1 MGKIKKISIIIV
13 VLILFIIGLLIIL
26 ETYISK
32 PTQGNK
38 IELYKDPQKAV
49 LVIDIQEDYTGTT
62 AKPPFPYKDSQN
74 LISKVNTITEAA
86 TKKNIIII
94 YIRQELEGFWGKLLS
109 NLIGGGTVIKGNPGT
124 EIDKRINIIS
134 SNIFPKP
141 RSDAFSNP
149 KLGEFFID
157 HHVNELYLIGLDAA
171 GCVHNTAKGA
181 LNRGY
186 TVNIITDSIVL
197 MDDNKWD
204 KLIKLYKE
212 EGIKLILNHDFINM
226 NP

>member
-1 MGKIKKISIIIV
+1 MRKIIKIMIFIV
-13 VLILFIIGLLIIL
+13 VLIVFTIGLLIVL
-26 ETYISK
+26 DMYISK

-38 IELYKDPQKAV
+38 IELYKDPLKAV

-62 AKPPFPYKDSQN
+62 AKPPFPYKDSQK
-74 LISKVNTITEAA
+74 LISTVNTITEAA
-86 TKKNIIII
+86 SKKNIIVI

-109 NLIGGGTVIKGNPGT
+109 NLIGGGTAFKGNPGT
-124 EIDKRINIIS
+124 EIDKRISIIS
-134 SNIFPKP
+134 KNNFPKP

-149 KLGEFFID
+149 RLEKFLIQN
-157 HHVNELYLIGLDAA
+157 HVDELYLIGLDAA

-197 MDDNKWD
+197 MDENKLD
-204 KLIKLYKE
+204 KLIKQYRE
-212 EGIKLILNHDFINM
+212 EGIKLILSSEFIDM
-226 NP
+226 NR

>member
-1 MGKIKKISIIIV
+1 MKISIFMVILII
-13 VLILFIIGLLIIL
+13 FIIGLLIIL

-38 IELYKDPQKAV
+38 IEIYKDPQKAV

-62 AKPPFPYKDSQN
+62 AKPPFPYKDSQK
-74 LISKVNTITEAA
+74 LISTVNTITEAA
-86 TKKNIIII
+86 SKKNIIVI

-109 NLIGGGTVIKGNPGT
+109 NLIGGGTVFKGNPGT
-124 EIDKRINIIS
+124 EIDKRISIIS
-134 SNIFPKP
+134 SNVFPKP

-149 KLGEFFID
+149 RLEEFLIQ
-157 HHVNELYLIGLDAA
+157 HRVNELYLIGLDAA

-204 KLIKLYKE
+204 KIIQQYTNEDIYLIFC
-212 EGIKLILNHDFINM
+212 HDFLNM

>member
-1 MGKIKKISIIIV
+1 MGKIMKILIFIV
-13 VLILFIIGLLIIL
+13 ALIVFIIGLLIIL
-26 ETYISK
+26 EMYISK

-38 IELYKDPQKAV
+38 IEPYKDPQKAV

-62 AKPPFPYKDSQN
+62 AKPPFPYKDSQK
-74 LISKVNTITEAA
+74 LITTVNTITKSAS
-86 TKKNIIII
+86 KKNIIII

-109 NLIGGGTVIKGNPGT
+109 NLIGGGTAFKGNPGT
-124 EIDKRINIIS
+124 EIDKQINLIS
-134 SNIFPKP
+134 SNVFSKP

-149 KLGEFFID
+149 KLEEFLIQ
-157 HHVNELYLIGLDAA
+157 HHVDELYLIGLDAA

-186 TVNIITDSIVL
+186 TINIITDSIVL
-197 MDDNKWD
+197 MDENKWD

-212 EGIKLILNHDFINM
+212 EGIKLILSRDFINM

>member
-1 MGKIKKISIIIV
+1 MGKIKKISILVV
-13 VLILFIIGLLIIL
+13 VLIVLIISFL
-26 ETYISK
+26 IIIETYISK

-38 IELYKDPQKAV
+38 IELYKDPQQAV

-62 AKPPFPYKDSQN
+62 AKPPFPYKDSQK
-74 LISKVNTITEAA
+74 LISKVNAITEAA
-86 TKKNIIII
+86 SRKNIVII

-109 NLIGGGTVIKGNPGT
+109 NLIGGGTAIKGNPGT
-124 EIDKRINIIS
+124 EIDKRISIIS
-134 SNIFPKP
+134 SNVFPKP

-149 KLGEFFID
+149 KLEEFLIQ

-186 TVNIITDSIVL
+186 TVNIVTDSIVL
-197 MDDNKWD
+197 MDENKWD

-212 EGIKLILNHDFINM
+212 EGIKLILSRDFINM